1 MIFRLLSLSRHWP
14 VWVWT
19 AISSLSGLAIA
30 PPATADLFVREASA
44 VCPVPVLSRLR
55 RHRIA
60 PGETLES
67 IARQYDLIPA
77 TLMGMNP
84 GLRGGEAP
92 VGEEIVVPP
101 YNGIRVEVRPGQT
114 WQEIARTHGA
124 RADVIFE
131 VNGCDRNPAVVFV
144 PGVNWTPGGTAPP
157 APAVLSGSPLPIPA
171 TVAFRYGWQLHPG
184 TGEVVF
190 HGGIDLAAAAGTPV
204 VSVAEGVVAF
214 AGFREGYG
222 NVVVV
227 NHAQGKQTRYAHLSE
242 MSVRAGQRL
251 ASGERLGAV
260 GQSGRPDGDRPHLHF
275 EIRYNSD
282 LGWVAED
289 PDPYLDLGNSDRWYS
304 RRDRGR

>member
-1 MIFRLLSLSRHWP
+1 MIFRLLSRLSYRP
-14 VWVWT
+14 VLGGT
-19 AISSLSGLAIA
+19 LLLSLSGGAIA
-30 PPATADLFVREASA
+30 PPATADIFSREASA
-44 VCPVPVLSRLR
+44 VCPVPALSRLR

-84 GLRGGEAP
+84 SLGGGVAP
-92 VGEEIVVPP
+92 VGEEIVIPP
-101 YNGIRVEVRPGQT
+101 YNGIRVEVGPGQT
-114 WQEIARTHGA
+114 WQEIARLYGA

-131 VNGCDRNPAVVFV
+131 VNGCDRNPEVVFV
-144 PGVNWTPGGTAPP
+144 PGVNWTPGGTATP
-157 APAVLSGSPLPIPA
+157 APALLSGSPLPIA
-171 TVAFRYGWQLHPG
+171 TTVEFRYGWQLHPG
-184 TGEVVF
+184 TEQVVF
-190 HGGIDLAAAAGTPV
+190 HGGIDLAAAVGTPV
-204 VSVAEGVVAF
+204 LAAAEGVVAF

-227 NHAQGKQTRYAHLSE
+227 NHARGKQTRYAHLSE
-242 MSVRAGQRL
+242 IAVRAGQIL

-260 GQSGRPDGDRPHLHF
+260 GQTGSPDSDRPHLHF

-304 RRDRGR
+304 RGTRQQ